1 MTTIMEGRNVP
12 KRAVAQISP
21 TEAGACFRIKL
32 RRQGWRILL
41 HRSLVLNDEPMLTTS
56 KRKDARV
63 AYKEACGLPRMRPSA
78 MGSRDFR
85 LRRMAG
91 LLGTAADI
99 RRHAKEFQQV
109 LLLSGREQ
117 DKPAQHRY
125 LSRVFH

>member
-21 TEAGACFRIKL
+21 TEAEACFRIKL
-32 RRQGWRILL
+32 RRQGWRVLL
-41 HRSLVLNDEPMLTTS
+41 HRSLVLNDEPMLTTG
-56 KRKDARV
+56 KRRDARV
-63 AYKEACGLPRMRPSA
+63 AYKEAGGLPRMRPSA

-117 DKPAQHRY
+117 DKPPQHRY